1 MCRKHKDAGL
11 LLVRT
16 VTGEER
22 GHMGFTIEDMLTV
35 SRDKYRMEMAAGKAG
50 WSNSISWILLIED
63 SMVLRNFKGKDLAV
77 TTGLGFDTEE
87 KLLRLVENLV
97 QIHASGLIV
106 NTGQYVREI
115 PPAVARCCDENDF
128 PLLTVP
134 WSTQLYDMIKDLSVR
149 VLLQGAADEQIS
161 NALIH
166 AIEEPETMGLYEKD
180 LLPYFDVDG
189 TFQIVLISTGDL
201 DTMDTV
207 ERRRLSYRL
216 QIYLENITHNAH
228 FFYYDSCFTLV
239 VNALSEKQVKE
250 IMEGFIRRV
259 KQKMPSEHVSVG
271 VGSVVTDITNL
282 RLGYK
287 RARAAVNMA
296 LRTGR
301 DILCFDEM
309 GIYRLF
315 SRTEDLRLLREMGED
330 TLRPLLEHDSRHKTS
345 YVETLQRYLESN
357 GSIQSVAESM
367 FTHRNTVIYRI
378 NSIKKLLGS
387 GLDTAQERLKYQI
400 ACLILKM

>member
-1 MCRKHKDAGL
+1 
-11 LLVRT
+11 
-16 VTGEER
+16 
-22 GHMGFTIEDMLTV
+22 MGFTIEDMLTV
-35 SRDKYRMEMAAGKAG
+35 SKDKYKMEMIAGKNG

-63 SMVLRNFKGKDLAV
+63 SMILRNFKGKDLAV

-87 KLLRLVENLV
+87 KLLALVENLV

-106 NTGQYVREI
+106 NTGCYLYEI
-115 PPAVARCCDENDF
+115 PHSVVQYSNENDF

-134 WSTQLYDMIKDLSVR
+134 WSTQLYDMIKDLSIR
-149 VLLQGAADEQIS
+149 VLIQGAADEQIS

-201 DTMDTV
+201 DIMDTV

-239 VNALSEKQVKE
+239 VNALSQEQVRE
-250 IMEGFIRRV
+250 IMEGFVRRV
-259 KQKMPSEHVSVG
+259 KRKMPSRHVSVG
-271 VGSVVTDITNL
+271 VGSIVTDIANL
-282 RLGYK
+282 QLGYK

-296 LRTGR
+296 LRAGQ
-301 DILCFDEM
+301 DILYFDEM

-315 SRTEDLRLLREMGED
+315 SQIEDVRLLREMGED
-330 TLRPLLEHDSRHKTS
+330 TLRPLIEHDKKHSTS
-345 YVETLQRYLESN
+345 YVETLQRYLESS
-357 GSIQSVAESM
+357 GSIQSVAEAM

-387 GLDTAQERLKYQI
+387 GLDTAQDRLKYQI